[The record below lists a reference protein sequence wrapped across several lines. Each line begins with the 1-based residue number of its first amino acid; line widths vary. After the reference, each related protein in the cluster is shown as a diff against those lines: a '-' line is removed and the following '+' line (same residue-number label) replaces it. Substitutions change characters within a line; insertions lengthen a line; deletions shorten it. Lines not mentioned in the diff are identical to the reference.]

1 MLVVSYHGFEGCS
14 ADSGVLVSKVVA
26 DYTLDIPHCS
36 CRDTVQQL
44 KAQSSPLNVNF
55 QEPIS
60 NTCVKAD
67 ILKLVKFHENW
78 KYLQSQ
84 TGLLKYMFLKIF
96 FFINILLH
104 TF

>member
-67 ILKLVKFHENW
+67 ILKLVNFHEN
-78 KYLQSQ
+78 
-84 TGLLKYMFLKIF
+84 
-96 FFINILLH
+96 
-104 TF
+104 